1 MLAELLPEILLI
13 GAALLLVL
21 LQGFCGRDAC
31 AKLSGYI
38 SLAACGGALLLVSLH
53 SGAGVERV
61 LIPEIIKLD
70 AFSLFFKLLFLTLS
84 FLVILGSLDA
94 VKRYRMGG
102 EYYTMLLFT
111 TFGMLIASMAVDLA
125 VLYIAVELATISTFA
140 LAAFRKDRQGAEAGV
155 KYFVIGALSSALVL
169 FGISLLY
176 GIAGSTSLT
185 AIAEALGSSSGPV
198 ASLAV
203 VFLIAGF
210 GYKIAAVP
218 FHMWAPDTYQ
228 GAPSTV
234 TAFLAGATKKMAF
247 LALMR
252 IFIVALP
259 GLVESWAML
268 FAVLAVLTM
277 TVGNLVALVQ
287 SNIKRMLAYSSVAQA
302 GYVLVAFAV
311 LSSKADLTLAAGAA
325 LLHMFVHAIMKG
337 GAFLAVAAAGSAIA
351 GRDISDFAGL
361 GRRMPVTAFTLSI
374 FLLSLAGIPFFAGFV
389 SKFLILMASVSAGGA
404 YIALGVLLVINSVIS
419 LYYYAKVIRVMY
431 FEGGEVHRAEEPVM
445 LVAALV
451 VSAIIVLYVGIF
463 PESAIQLAKSSAA
476 SLFTP

>member
-1 MLAELLPEILLI
+1 MFQELLPEILLI

-21 LQGFCGRDAC
+21 LQGFCGRDAG
-31 AKLSGYI
+31 ARLSGY
-38 SLAACGGALLLVSLH
+38 LALVATGAALLLVSLH
-53 SGAGVERV
+53 SGAGVEKV
-61 LIPEIIKLD
+61 LIPGIIVMD
-70 AFSLFFKLLFLTLS
+70 SFSLFFKLLFLTLS
-84 FLVILGSLDA
+84 FLVILGSIDA
-94 VKRYRMGG
+94 MKRYRMGG
-102 EYYTMLLFT
+102 EYYSMLLFT

-125 VLYIAVELATISTFA
+125 VLYVAVELATISTFA
-140 LAAFRKDRQGAEAGV
+140 LAAFRKDRAGAEAGV

-176 GIAGSTSLT
+176 GISGTTSL
-185 AIAEALGSSSGPV
+185 AGISAALKSPSPLAG
-198 ASLAV
+198 LAV
-203 VFLIAGF
+203 IFLIAGF

-259 GLVESWAML
+259 ALVTTWALL

-277 TVGNLVALVQ
+277 TLGNLVALVQ

-311 LSSKADLTLAAGAA
+311 LSSKVDFTLAAGAA

-337 GAFLAVAAAGSAIA
+337 GAFLAVAAAGTAVA
-351 GRDISDFAGL
+351 GREISDFSGL

-419 LYYYAKVIRVMY
+419 LYYYARVIRVMY
-431 FEGGEVHRAEEPVM
+431 FEGQDAGRAKEPKM
-445 LVAALV
+445 LVAALI

-463 PESAIQLAKSSAA
+463 PESAIQLANSGAA
-476 SLFTP
+476 SLLTP